1 MNIEAIESMENF
13 AKKALTLSGESQ
25 SRLWKEL
32 SKTLSTE
39 EVETLQ
45 KSVALY
51 DMYTNPAKYRA
62 IKNAVAEMIWNENN
76 K

>member
-13 AKKALTLSGESQ
+13 AKKVLTLSGESQ
-25 SRLWKEL
+25 IRLWKEF

-51 DMYTNPAKYRA
+51 DMYTNTAKYRA
-62 IKNAVAEMIWNENN
+62 IQNAVAEMIWNENN